1 MYCTNCGTQ
10 LTDREIYCSQC
21 GHATEKA
28 AVQPRVGP
36 MPRQLMR
43 SATDKKIA
51 GVCAGVAKYLE
62 VDVTLVRLIW
72 IILVFTPPPVGLI
85 AYIVAWIVMP
95 IDRPRLSAASGEP
108 SRANGY

>member
-1 MYCTNCGTQ
+1 MYCTNCGSE
-10 LTDREIYCSQC
+10 LTDREVYCSQC

-28 AVQPRVGP
+28 AQRRPSGGEPRP
-36 MPRQLMR
+36 LMR
-43 SATDKKIA
+43 SRTDKKIA
-51 GVCAGVAKYLE
+51 GVCGGVAKYLG

-72 IILVFTPPPVGLI
+72 IVLALVPPGVGLI

-95 IDRPRLSAASGEP
+95 VEHPMLAAPRGEP